1 MPRGLEAGVLS
12 RIHPERFS
20 FKPQI
25 SEDYTERIETLGISP
40 FFSWYTSY
48 TQMYNC
54 YLYCKLAHR
63 CARLAFS
70 VFVVW
75 CHLSLSFQLGVF
87 VRPFSV
93 LMLASSL
100 SLQPSLTRPALCCPV
115 HFNTTIIC
123 IFLTSHCRLM
133 LTWYD
138 TIQYNT
144 TLLPRDKCTKNMSS
158 CRAYSPT
165 HSHQPLKNCYNIE
178 NI

>member
-100 SLQPSLTRPALCCPV
+100 SLRPVWHDRPFVVQSTSTPRSFVFSSLPIADWCWR
-115 HFNTTIIC
+115 
-123 IFLTSHCRLM
+123 
-133 LTWYD
+133 D
-138 TIQYNT
+138 TIQYSIIQLYCQGTNA
-144 TLLPRDKCTKNMSS
+144 PRI
-158 CRAYSPT
+158 CRRAEHT
-165 HSHQPLKNCYNIE
+165 HPHTHTSH
-178 NI
+178 